1 MSQAGKPSPKHGA
14 GNTIGTYQDSTRPDY
29 DEDATPKTGAARK
42 SGPVG
47 PGAIPAGE
55 QGEKPKG
62 R

>member
-14 GNTIGTYQDSTRPDY
+14 GNTIGTYQDSTRPEY
-29 DEDATPKTGAARK
+29 DDEATPKTGAARK
-42 SGPVG
+42 PEHVA
-47 PGAIPAGE
+47 PGTIPAGE

>member
-29 DEDATPKTGAARK
+29 DEEATPKTARK
-42 SGPVG
+42 PAHPG

>member
-29 DEDATPKTGAARK
+29 DDGDAAKTGEVRK
-42 SGPVG
+42 PEQGG